1 MLKVSLIPKQ
11 QQLLYHLQLL
21 HLLNL
26 LHLLQR
32 QQLLQ
37 PLNLLQL
44 LQLQQLQHLQLFQVK
59 ITFERRYCWFFQSV
73 FPSEVMYVI
82 EYNGIKQ
89 IS

>member
-37 PLNLLQL
+37 P